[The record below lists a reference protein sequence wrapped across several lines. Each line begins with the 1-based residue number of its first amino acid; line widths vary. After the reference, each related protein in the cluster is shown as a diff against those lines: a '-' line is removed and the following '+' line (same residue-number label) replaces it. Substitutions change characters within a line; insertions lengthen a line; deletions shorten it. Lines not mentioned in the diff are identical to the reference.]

1 MRRLA
6 WLHCSALI
14 VSALILSATAPVCAD
29 ELKQKAQEL
38 LTEGN
43 ALAREGDF
51 GAALTKFR
59 TAYELY
65 PSPKLLL
72 NIGTSL
78 RHTGRYAEA
87 AETYEAYLAHPDAEP
102 ARTREVEGLVDEL
115 DQLVGRLEVTVSDP
129 DARVSLDG
137 HTLRK
142 LGRELRVDPGRH
154 TLVAEKAGR
163 EPTVRHFS
171 VGPKQLA
178 RVDLIIAEP
187 GEPPPEPTPVRA
199 IVGYGVAGLGGAA
212 MIVGGIIGAVALST
226 KGDADDHC
234 AESGPFAGY
243 CNAEGTELSDEARAQ
258 GVAATTVFI
267 LGFATFATGLAV
279 AITAPD
285 PNEDVQVS
293 IGPGSVRVRF

>member
-1 MRRLA
+1 MPGCRLA
-6 WLHCSALI
+6 WLLPIAL
-14 VSALILSATAPVCAD
+14 LIAVAPPLHAD
-29 ELKQKAQEL
+29 ELKQKAQDL

-59 TAYELY
+59 TAHELY

-87 AETYEAYLAHPDAEP
+87 AETYEIYLAHPEAEP
-102 ARTREVEGLVDEL
+102 ARTDEVRGLIDEL
-115 DQLVGRLEVTVSDP
+115 DQLVGRLEVTVSDS

-137 HTLRK
+137 HTLRR

-163 EPTVRHFS
+163 EPTVRHFT
-171 VGPKQLA
+171 VAPKQLA

-212 MIVGGIIGAVALST
+212 MIVGGIIGAVALGT
-226 KGDADDHC
+226 KSDADDQC
-234 AESGPFAGY
+234 ADSGEFSGY
-243 CNAEGTELSDEARAQ
+243 CNPEGSDLSDDARAQ
-258 GVAATTVFI
+258 GAAATTVFI

-285 PNEDVQVS
+285 PSDDVQVS
-293 IGPGSVRVRF
+293 IGPGSVRLRW